1 MYACAR
7 DETTSKSFCP
17 PVFDTVVRRV
27 EIRGVVATLNLER
40 NDTAIG

>member
-7 DETTSKSFCP
+7 DETASKRFCP
-17 PVFDTVVRRV
+17 PVFDTVESR